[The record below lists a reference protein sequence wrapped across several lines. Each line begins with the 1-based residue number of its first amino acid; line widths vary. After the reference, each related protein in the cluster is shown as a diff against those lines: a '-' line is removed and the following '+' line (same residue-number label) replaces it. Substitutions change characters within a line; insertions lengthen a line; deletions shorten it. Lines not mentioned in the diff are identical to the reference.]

1 MLGALASADQLIDIP
16 TARKIQLD
24 DVRYEFRSSPYP
36 GGSVQHF
43 LGIGVGQSFEL
54 DMRDVWN
61 AGTKPAG
68 TFDFS
73 YNLLSAIPGIS
84 PGISFGVQDAANLT
98 TDGRRFYAVTTF
110 RNDLDELPGNLY
122 EDVTVGVQFGSLNS
136 PFVGVALPVS
146 KQVYLIAEHSGF
158 RLSAGVEFRV
168 LPHLAFRLITRDQET
183 LLSLSG
189 TVKF

>member
-1 MLGALASADQLIDIP
+1 MAFADELIDIP

-24 DVRYEFRSSPYP
+24 DVRYEYRASPYP
-36 GGSVQHF
+36 GGSQQHF
-43 LGIGVGQSFEL
+43 LGVGVGESFEL
-54 DMRDVWN
+54 DLRDVWN
-61 AGTKPAG
+61 KGTSPAG

-73 YNLLSAIPGIS
+73 YNLLSSIPGIS

-122 EDVTVGVQFGSLNS
+122 EDVTLGVQFGTLNS
-136 PFVGVALPVS
+136 PFVGIALPVS
-146 KQVYLIAEHSGF
+146 KQMYLLAEHSGF
-158 RLSAGVEFRV
+158 RLSAGVEFRP
-168 LPHLAFRLITRDQET
+168 LPHVAFRIITRDRET